1 MSVFFTKFNSWLE
14 KKSNENFCFSG
25 LTFPEWLI
33 THVLSDQ
40 DAIELSKKKF
50 LFIFKNQQNA
60 YEAQKLLKD
69 KSILFY
75 VPEYSPYEQFI
86 VSESDFS
93 MYLDKINKIQAHDYN
108 FIFTTYRSLFQY
120 LPPQSFFKSQ
130 ALEIKTGDSFPVQ
143 DLKELLGSIGL
154 KENFDSSQ
162 NQTFCQK
169 GEIFDIRIN
178 SKTIYRIQYFDDE
191 IEHIYSVDPL
201 TFKSDRQ
208 NPLDK
213 IEVGTNV
220 NSIFEPELIQNLRSN
235 LPVPKTTFR
244 NKLHARNELF
254 KKLNDQE
261 IPENIH
267 YYLPLFF
274 KDKDTLI
281 EYLKDYELVFENFEM
296 IKGDF
301 SYDYDSLSE
310 DFELTQNDIGNNSLL
325 PSPKFLFSTND
336 FNPSRSLFIN
346 NFEIKNDFGPKI
358 SQAIQVESKSLKQ
371 FLSLKGQYTKNEF
384 FETLIQKIKEN
395 FHSLNKIIFSGPHF
409 AEFKEFFENYQISL
423 SKLAH
428 LSHELPKSFITSL
441 DNNLY
446 LSSSDI
452 FYKKKQRK
460 VSKKKGSVDFFAEQL
475 SSLKEGDFL
484 VHKQFGVGK
493 FLKVTTLSSNL
504 GHDADYLEIEYKDK
518 DKVYVPVYNLDLIQ
532 KYADANSNCSVSDLK
547 SKKFNQSKSKA
558 RASVKKLA
566 FDIIKLHAERAA
578 FKGFVYSQPGA
589 DYIDFEKAFPYDL
602 TPDQASAVDEILSDM
617 CSEKPMDR
625 LICGDVGFG
634 KTEVAMRAAFK
645 AIEDGKQVAVLVPT
659 TILALQH
666 YMNFKERFKDFAVSV
681 DFLSRFKSTK
691 ESNNI
696 FEKLENGKIDLIVG
710 THKIL
715 SDKIK
720 YKNLGM
726 VIVDEEHRF
735 GVAQKEKLKLL
746 KANADFLTL
755 SATPIPRTLQL
766 AFLGIKDVS
775 LIQTPPPKRQSI
787 STFMVREDDLT
798 IKNAIEKELRRKGQV
813 FVIHNK
819 VQDIEILVSK
829 IRSLAPGSKIVYAH
843 GQLPEKE
850 LEKRIQD
857 FYDKKFDILVAT
869 TIVESG
875 IDIPTANT
883 MIINNSHAFGLAQLH
898 QLRGRI
904 GRSDRKAFCYFII
917 PKHKKLSTGS
927 EKRLEALQRYSDVGS
942 GFALA
947 SSDLEIR
954 GAGDILGA
962 EQSGHIQNIGMELY
976 SEMLNEAIQEIK
988 GETHHIQKFN
998 LDVSLS
1004 FPSYISKHFIQD
1016 QNTRL
1021 KYYKK
1026 ISNSNN
1032 SENLELLKDELKDI
1046 FGTIPQETLN
1056 LFNLIHIRNLFN
1068 HLGVTNIKVN
1078 EKHITI
1084 KFDEQYLKDN
1094 PEKQSKV
1101 VKYFMSNLTMFKLSP
1116 KFSVKIHMQQTNSDI
1131 AVKNLQTISSKLLV

>member
-1 MSVFFTKFNSWLE
+1 MSAFLTKFHSWLE
-14 KKSNENFCFSG
+14 EKSNENFCFNG
-25 LTFPEWLI
+25 LDFSQWLA

-40 DAIELSKKKF
+40 NENKSSRKKY

-60 YEAQKLLKD
+60 YKAQQLLKN

-93 MYLDKINKIQAHDYN
+93 MYLDKISKLESCEHEYV
-108 FIFTTYRSLFQY
+108 FTTYRSLFQY
-120 LPPQSFFKSQ
+120 LPPQSFFKSH
-130 ALEIKTGDSFPVQ
+130 ALEIKKGDCLPIN
-143 DLKELLGSIGL
+143 DLKELISEIGL

-169 GEIFDIRIN
+169 GEIFDIRLN
-178 SKTIYRIQYFDDE
+178 SNTIYRIQYFDDE
-191 IEHIYSVDPL
+191 VEFIYHVDPL
-201 TFKSDRQ
+201 TFKSDRE
-208 NPLDK
+208 NPIDK

-220 NSIFEPELIQNLRSN
+220 NSIFNSDLIQNLRSA

-244 NKLHARNELF
+244 AKLQSRHEIF

-267 YYLPLFF
+267 YFLPLFF
-274 KDKDTLI
+274 KQKETLLD
-281 EYLKDYELVFENFEM
+281 YLNDFELVFENFEIM
-296 IKGDF
+296 KGDF
-301 SYDYDSLSE
+301 SYEYDSLSE
-310 DFELTQNDIGNNSLL
+310 DFELTQNEIGNSSTL
-325 PSPKFLFSTND
+325 PHPNLLFSSND
-336 FNPSRSLFIN
+336 YTPQRSVFIN
-346 NFEIKNDFGPKI
+346 TLDLQNSIGPKMSHTI
-358 SQAIQVESKSLKQ
+358 NAQSKSLKN
-371 FLSLKGQYTKNEF
+371 FLGLKGQYSKSEF
-384 FETLIQKIKEN
+384 FETLIEKIKSN
-395 FHSLNKIIFSGPHF
+395 LSSLESIVFSGDNYP
-409 AEFKEFFENYQISL
+409 AFKEIFENHQISL
-423 SKLAH
+423 AKLRH
-428 LSHELPKSFITSL
+428 LETEIPKSFITSL
-441 DNNLY
+441 DNTLY

-452 FYKKKQRK
+452 FYKKKERK
-460 VSKKKGSVDFFAEQL
+460 ISKKKGSVDFFAEQL

-504 GHDADYLEIEYKDK
+504 GHDADYVEIEYKDR

-547 SKKFNQSKSKA
+547 SKKFSQSKSKA

-566 FDIIKLHAERAA
+566 FDIIKLHAERQA
-578 FKGFVYSQPGA
+578 FKGFVYSQPGS

-617 CSEKPMDR
+617 CSDKPMDR

-659 TILALQH
+659 TILSLQH

-681 DFLSRFKSTK
+681 DFISRFKGVK
-691 ESNNI
+691 ESNAI
-696 FEKLENGKIDLIVG
+696 LEKLENGTLDLIVG
-710 THKIL
+710 THKLL

-720 YKNLGM
+720 YKDLGL

-746 KANADFLTL
+746 KANSDFLTL
-755 SATPIPRTLQL
+755 TATPIPRTLQL
-766 AFLGIKDVS
+766 SFLGIKDVS

-798 IKNAIEKELRRKGQV
+798 IKNAIEKELRRNGQV

-819 VQDIEILVSK
+819 VQDIEILVNK
-829 IRSLAPGSKIVYAH
+829 IRSLAPGAKIVYAH

-883 MIINNSHAFGLAQLH
+883 MIINNSHMFGLAQLH

-962 EQSGHIQNIGMELY
+962 QQSGHIQSIGMELY

-988 GETHHIQKFN
+988 GETSTIQKFN

-1004 FPSYISKHFIQD
+1004 FPSYISKNYIQD

-1032 SENLELLKDELKDI
+1032 VENLDYLKDELKDI

-1068 HLGVTNIKVN
+1068 HLGVTSIKVN
-1078 EKHITI
+1078 EKNITM
-1084 KFDEQYLKDN
+1084 KFDEQYLKEHPD
-1094 PEKQSKV
+1094 KQSIV